1 MENEQRIVELL
12 AETLI
17 KFDQMIDEQKQTNLR
32 LEKVEN
38 ISSSMEHSLISMD
51 NRLEKL
57 EKGMSKLNL
66 QTAENS
72 RAIFKLAN
80 EIENIA
86 QLHERVTKL
95 EKAVYK

>member
-17 KFDQMIDEQKQTNLR
+17 KFDQMIDEQKQTNQR
-32 LEKVEN
+32 LEKVEH

-72 RAIFKLAN
+72 RAIFKLSN

-86 QLHERVTKL
+86 HLHERVTKL

>member
-1 MENEQRIVELL
+1 
-12 AETLI
+12 
-17 KFDQMIDEQKQTNLR
+17 
-32 LEKVEN
+32 
-38 ISSSMEHSLISMD
+38 MD

-86 QLHERVTKL
+86 HLHERVTKL

>member
-17 KFDQMIDEQKQTNLR
+17 KFDQMIVEQRQTN
-32 LEKVEN
+32 
-38 ISSSMEHSLISMD
+38 

-57 EKGMSKLNL
+57 EEGMNKLNL
-66 QTAENS
+66 QTSENT

-86 QLHERVTKL
+86 HLHERVTKL
-95 EKAVYK
+95 EKTVYK

>member
-17 KFDQMIDEQKQTNLR
+17 KFDQMIDEQKQTNQR
-32 LEKVEN
+32 LEKVEH
-38 ISSSMEHSLISMD
+38 ISSSMENSLISMD
-51 NRLEKL
+51 NQLEKL

-72 RAIFKLAN
+72 RATFKLAN

-86 QLHERVTKL
+86 HLHERVTKL

>member
-17 KFDQMIDEQKQTNLR
+17 KFDQMIDEQKQTNQR
-32 LEKVEN
+32 LEKVEH

-51 NRLEKL
+51 NQLEKL

-72 RAIFKLAN
+72 RATFKLAN

-86 QLHERVTKL
+86 HLHERVTKL